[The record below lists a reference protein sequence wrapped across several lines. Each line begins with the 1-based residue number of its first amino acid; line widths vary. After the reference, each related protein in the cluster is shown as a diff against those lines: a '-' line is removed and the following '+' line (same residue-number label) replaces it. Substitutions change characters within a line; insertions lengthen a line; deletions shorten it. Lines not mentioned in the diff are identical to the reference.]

1 MSEKMLVTQA
11 LDERDL
17 LVKKINEKIYRV
29 NPYCPHCGEEHC
41 YFAVRLTPEEQEKL
55 DEYYIK
61 LEKEHGKMSYL
72 EVALHEIDAPALI
85 IERDFRCICGNV
97 FKRRVA
103 ISRDSEV
110 GYHNPETVGEV
121 GSHPVF

>member
-1 MSEKMLVTQA
+1 MSKEGRL
-11 LDERDL
+11 
-17 LVKKINEKIYRV
+17 YRV
-29 NPYCPHCGEEHC
+29 NPYCPRCGEEHC
-41 YFAVRLTPEEQEKL
+41 YSKVRLTPEEQEKL

-72 EVALHEIDAPALI
+72 EVALYEIDAPALI
-85 IERDFRCICGNV
+85 IERDFRCICGKV
-97 FKRRVA
+97 FKRRVV
-103 ISRDSEV
+103 ISRDREV